1 MKVVFMGT
9 PDFAVPTLKAILDA
23 GYEVVGVITATDK
36 LLGRGKKR
44 LSESAVKKFAVERG
58 LKVLQPPNLK
68 RESFVEE
75 LRALQADIQIVVAFR
90 MLPVVVWDM
99 PPLGTYNLHGS
110 LLPAYRG
117 AAPIHWAVA
126 NGEAYTG
133 LTTFKLKHE
142 IDTGSIAY
150 QDVCMVPQGATTGD
164 MHDRM
169 MHTGGALMVKTLKAI
184 EANTLKLSPQDA
196 SRASHAPKV
205 YHEDLQLDFSKSA
218 QELFHFI
225 HGMSPFPGA
234 WHWLE
239 GKKVKILRVEP
250 VVTEPL
256 DKKEAGQWMKLK
268 DGRGALKAKD
278 GLLPL
283 KLVQPEGK
291 GKMSGSSFTNGY
303 LENESD

>member
-9 PDFAVPTLKAILDA
+9 PDFAVPTLKAILDS

-44 LSESAVKKFAVERG
+44 LSESPVKKFAVSRG

-75 LRALQADIQIVVAFR
+75 LRSLEADIQVVVAFR

-110 LLPAYRG
+110 LLPSYRG

-150 QDVCMVPQGATTGD
+150 QDVCMVPPGATTGD

-169 MHTGGALMVKTLKAI
+169 MYTGAALIVKTLKAI
-184 EANTLKLSPQDA
+184 EEDNLLLKPQDA
-196 SRASHAPKV
+196 SKASHAPKV
-205 YHEDLQLDFSKSA
+205 FHDDLQLDFSKTANS
-218 QELFHFI
+218 LYHFI

-234 WHWLE
+234 WHYLE
-239 GKKVKILRVEP
+239 GKKVKVLRVDP
-250 VVTEPL
+250 VVPL
-256 DKKEAGQWMKLK
+256 QNDKLLPGEWTKLE
-268 DGRGALKAKD
+268 DGRGALITAD
-278 GLLPL
+278 GAIPL
-283 KLVQPEGK
+283 KQVQPEGK
-291 GKMSGSSFTNGY
+291 GKMTGLSFTNGY
-303 LENESD
+303 LENESN